1 MTTFEQLRD
10 VIAATL
16 NVPQDKIAETTKDE
30 DIGAFWD
37 SIGHVNLMLA
47 LEETFEIDLDVED
60 IPKLNS
66 VPAILQYLEDQG
78 IA

>member
-1 MTTFEQLRD
+1 MSTFEQLRD

-16 NVPQDKIAETTKDE
+16 KVPQDMITETTKDE
-30 DIGAFWD
+30 DISGSWD
-37 SIGHVNLMLA
+37 SIGHVNLMMA
-47 LEETFEIDLDVED
+47 LEQTFGIYLDVED
-60 IPKLNS
+60 FTKLNS